1 MEDLIFLM
9 YYSILIIQEGID
21 LLKILYFWGL
31 ANKHVL
37 LFLNNLILYIWDFP
51 SEPESSKFSDV
62 FLTYLILNKPINK
75 HIP

>member
-37 LFLNNLILYIWDFP
+37 LFLNNLILYI
-51 SEPESSKFSDV
+51 
-62 FLTYLILNKPINK
+62 
-75 HIP
+75 